1 MKKIKYFL
9 IMLVCIAISAV
20 LYGCQNVRTM
30 TIDTKLVINSNFD
43 GERTMTASLDKN
55 TLNAMF
61 DGDVSKLQT
70 MIENYCPVE
79 MSCRAQA
86 SDDGGAVV
94 AMSVPFASYDEY
106 KNKISNILKDAKN
119 VNPAVFYEYSNNL
132 FKTGYTIEEKFCSAD
147 LFYWLTDALKEE
159 FPSLE

>member
-94 AMSVPFASYDEY
+94 AM
-106 KNKISNILKDAKN
+106 
-119 VNPAVFYEYSNNL
+119 
-132 FKTGYTIEEKFCSAD
+132 
-147 LFYWLTDALKEE
+147 
-159 FPSLE
+159 